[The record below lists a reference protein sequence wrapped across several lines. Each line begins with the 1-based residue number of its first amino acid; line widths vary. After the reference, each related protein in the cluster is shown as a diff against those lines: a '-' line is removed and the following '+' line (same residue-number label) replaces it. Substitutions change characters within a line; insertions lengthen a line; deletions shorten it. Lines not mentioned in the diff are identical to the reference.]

1 MKNKSKWTKKN
12 SFLCLSMLKNLPGYI
27 VVIGLL
33 TAVLPAAAQNA
44 DSLKKDSVKL
54 DTAVI
59 NKYHIDPR
67 KNSLPVR
74 TRSIQIKQEIIPVSM
89 LDYRVSYWRKWIS
102 LGINFNQAAFS
113 NHYSSGGT
121 NAIALG
127 ANFDYRTEYRKGA
140 LDYVGELNF
149 IYGKSKNKGQ
159 GSRKSND
166 RLFLDNKIAT
176 QLSKSWFFFGSLT
189 FESQFDKG
197 YIYDDNGPSR
207 LISNFMA
214 PGYLTE
220 SVGFEFKPKPYFD
233 LRIGTG
239 TARQTFVVDTT
250 LYHNQ
255 GGNYGVPIGKKFHN
269 DLAFQVVAV
278 FDKDIARNMHLN
290 ARYALFIPYEK
301 RITFITHRVDAV
313 LAARVNRLISVTI
326 NGTFTYDKT
335 ANPKPQGTES
345 MALGILYRFP
355 Y

>member
-1 MKNKSKWTKKN
+1 MVKNK
-12 SFLCLSMLKNLPGYI
+12 PVYI
-27 VVIGLL
+27 VFTLVMAALSA
-33 TAVLPAAAQNA
+33 TAQKA
-44 DSLKKDSVKL
+44 DSLKKDTIKI
-54 DTAVI
+54 DTAKI
-59 NKYHIDPR
+59 NRYHIDPA
-67 KNSLPVR
+67 KNALPVR
-74 TRSIQIKQEIIPVSM
+74 NRSIQIKRENIPVTM
-89 LDYRVSYWRKWIS
+89 LDYKINYWRKWIT
-102 LGINFNQAAFS
+102 LGLNFNQSSFS

-121 NAIALG
+121 NAIAIG
-127 ANFDYRTEYRKGA
+127 ANFDYRTEYRKGSF
-140 LDYVGELNF
+140 DYVGELNF

-166 RLFLDNKIAT
+166 RLFFDNKIAT
-176 QLSKSWFFFGSLT
+176 QMSKSWFFFGSLT

-197 YIYDDNGPSR
+197 YIYNDNGPSR

-255 GGNYGVPIGKKFHN
+255 GGNYGVPIRKKFKN
-269 DLAFQVVAV
+269 DLAFQIVSV
-278 FDKDIARNMHLN
+278 FDKDIAKNMHLN

-313 LAARVNRLISVTI
+313 LAARVNRLISVTV
-326 NGTFTYDKT
+326 NGTFMYDKT
-335 ANPKPQGTES
+335 ANPKPQGTEG